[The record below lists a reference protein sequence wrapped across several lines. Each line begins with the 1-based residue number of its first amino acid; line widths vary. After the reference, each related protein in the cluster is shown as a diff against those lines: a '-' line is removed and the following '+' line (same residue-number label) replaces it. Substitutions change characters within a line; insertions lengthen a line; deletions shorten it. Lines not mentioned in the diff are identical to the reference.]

1 MRHFNLSATEQWVA
15 PRGLKHG
22 LLATGWLIKY
32 TNTIEWEDSDISS
45 GSSLLSLRHEAIG
58 LSFYLTQCL
67 TFMESGQY
75 PWVAP
80 SATSHNG
87 TSVFA
92 RPEESALWVK
102 TKEWTLWH
110 QTQSLTVSMG
120 IWQFELWN
128 LTLHHNLNHDAMRE
142 SENAFNISW
151 LKHRWT

>member
-22 LLATGWLIKY
+22 LLPTGWLIKY

-92 RPEESALWVK
+92 RPEENALWVK
-102 TKEWTLWH
+102 TKEWTL
-110 QTQSLTVSMG
+110 
-120 IWQFELWN
+120 
-128 LTLHHNLNHDAMRE
+128 
-142 SENAFNISW
+142 
-151 LKHRWT
+151 